1 MSTGL
6 VKLLHFTTHEYAT
19 DTAILIYDNQTLI
32 ILFSKFIFFFLTQ
45 LTLA

>member
-6 VKLLHFTTHEYAT
+6 VKLLHFTHEYTT
-19 DTAILIYDNQTLI
+19 DTAILIYDNQTSI
-32 ILFSKFIFFFLTQ
+32 ILFSKFIFFIQ

>member
-1 MSTGL
+1 MSTVL
-6 VKLLHFTTHEYAT
+6 VKLLHFTHEYIT

-32 ILFSKFIFFFLTQ
+32 VLFSEFIFFTQ